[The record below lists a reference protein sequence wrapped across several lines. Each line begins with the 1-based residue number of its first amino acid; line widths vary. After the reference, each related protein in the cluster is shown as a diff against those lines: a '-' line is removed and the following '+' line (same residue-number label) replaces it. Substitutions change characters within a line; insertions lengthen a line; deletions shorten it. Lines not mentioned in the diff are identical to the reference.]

1 MAITAMSILS
11 IKSFI
16 AGRLIIMMI
25 ALIREAD
32 HDLYVATEYVRYFT
46 YDEQQFDKLKSKC
59 TNDLKATMKKE

>member
-1 MAITAMSILS
+1 
-11 IKSFI
+11 
-16 AGRLIIMMI
+16 MMI